1 MYQKRSK
8 AESATFNRLSRII
21 KAGNTTDFFYGP
33 DRDYYKKVESGTQG
47 ASTTVIV
54 GAYEKET
61 KGTVVIHRVHVG
73 DSVLIET
80 KNAVESTLFL
90 IKDHLGSLVTVVDSL
105 GAIKERLSYD
115 SWGKRRAVTGATINL
130 LTVQTL

>member
-1 MYQKRSK
+1 MV
-8 AESATFNRLSRII
+8 T
-21 KAGNTTDFFYGP
+21 
-33 DRDYYKKVESGTQG
+33 
-47 ASTTVIV
+47 
-54 GAYEKET
+54 
-61 KGTVVIHRVHVG
+61 HRVHVG